1 MLTRAIL
8 YCLMLLNQELDEV
21 SLRTRSMESGSVR
34 LIEKE
39 LDFVESLQLLVSEIS
54 SKLNQER
61 LMNRLQHSTKVIK
74 ECFRVFSIEQAEEHI
89 DEKVSK
95 LQELLKNEQAAAQ
108 TKLQNQQK
116 RWILILNGLI
126 GYQVIFTVFDQIMEK
141 LDYRE
146 GNTIS

>member
-1 MLTRAIL
+1 
-8 YCLMLLNQELDEV
+8 
-21 SLRTRSMESGSVR
+21 MESGSVR